1 MSWDVLITLLGCSVR
16 SRASFKGVKVFECDS
31 TGNFVASENCCFS
44 EMNEDSNVGRYGRH
58 ILNHGRG
65 NSSRSSGAAENI
77 GDMYCRLLLNR
88 MSWLME
94 TVAKCQT
101 ARLLLPFQT
110 ETLIIPYG
118 ASLTPIANFGR

>member
-58 ILNHGRG
+58 TLNHGRG

-77 GDMYCRLLLNR
+77 GDMYEYCRLLLHR
-88 MSWLME
+88 TSWPKQTLAE
-94 TVAKCQT
+94 CQT
-101 ARLLLPFQT
+101 ARLLLLLQT
-110 ETLIIPYG
+110 MLTA
-118 ASLTPIANFGR
+118 ASF